1 MGSKW
6 VRRKRGKIMAT
17 ELVNDDLSFHEK
29 LQVAQTERDYIY
41 PQLILLRTQLIKFKE
56 EEERLTKR
64 LHVLNNEIDK
74 LLSVSNFLQSST
86 AVPVIR
92 SASTL

>member
-1 MGSKW
+1 
-6 VRRKRGKIMAT
+6 MAT

-29 LQVAQTERDYIY
+29 LQVVQTERNYIY

-64 LHVLNNEIDK
+64 FHVLNNEIDK
-74 LLSVSNFLQSST
+74 LLSGSEDYL
-86 AVPVIR
+86 
-92 SASTL
+92 